1 MSKDIRVRYAPSPT
15 GLLHIGNA
23 RTALFNYLYARHH
36 GGTFM
41 IRIEDTDRK
50 RHVEDGERSQ
60 LENLRWLGMDWD
72 ESPETHENYRQS
84 ERLELYQTYIDQLLA
99 EGKAYKSY
107 VTEEELAAERERQ
120 EAAGETPRYINE
132 NLGMSEEEKAAY
144 IAEREAAGIIPTVRL
159 AVNESGIY
167 KWHDMV
173 KGDIEF
179 EGGNIGGDWVIQ
191 KKDGYPTYNFAVVID
206 DHDMQIS
213 HVIRGDDHIANTP
226 KQLMVYEA
234 FGWEAPEFGH
244 MTLIINSETGKKL
257 SKRDTNTLQFIED
270 YRKKGYL
277 PEAVFNFIA
286 LLGWNPGGED
296 EIFSRQELIQ
306 LFDENRLSKSPAAF
320 DQKKLD
326 WMNNEY
332 IKNADF
338 ERIFELAKPFLEKA
352 GRLYEEPETLPQTK
366 NRGLRQA
373 NNNSGSGILGFM
385 SVNQL
390 FNYELPDS
398 DSILTDMTKTT
409 KKARKLV
416 ELYKPQMKSVDEI
429 VPLTDLFFSDF
440 PELTEAERE
449 VMAGETVP
457 TVLEAFKAKLEAMSD
472 EEFVAEN
479 IFPQI
484 KAVQKET
491 GIKGKN
497 LFMPIRIAVSGEMH
511 GPELPDTIYLL
522 GREKSI
528 QHIEKMLAEIA
539 K

>member
-36 GGTFM
+36 GGTFI

-60 LENLRWLGMDWD
+60 LENLRWLGIDWD

-84 ERLELYQTYIDQLLA
+84 ERLELYQKYIDQLLA

-132 NLGMSEEEKAAY
+132 YLGMSEEEKAAY

-234 FGWEAPEFGH
+234 LGWEAPEFGH

-296 EIFSRQELIQ
+296 EIFSREELIK

-449 VMAGETVP
+449 VMAAETVP
-457 TVLEAFKAKLEAMSD
+457 TVLETFKAKLEAMSD
-472 EEFVAEN
+472 DEFVVEN

-511 GPELPDTIYLL
+511 GPELPETIYLL

-528 QHIEKMLAEIA
+528 QHIDNMLKEIF